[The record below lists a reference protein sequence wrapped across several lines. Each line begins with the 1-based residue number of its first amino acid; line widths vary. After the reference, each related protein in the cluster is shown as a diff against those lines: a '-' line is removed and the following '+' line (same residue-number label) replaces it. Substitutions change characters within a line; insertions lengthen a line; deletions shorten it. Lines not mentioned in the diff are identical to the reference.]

1 MREKPDEGASTS
13 YHRARASTTATNRSP
28 PLSRVIRFSISGLAG
43 RSETLKR
50 DLNSG
55 VNIFWGMNGCG
66 KTSMLKILH
75 SALQNDAS
83 LLARIPFTQASVQI
97 ETRMGVVERRIT
109 NASKME
115 LRTEED
121 TLFTDDDWQEFQ
133 ARERLLR
140 TANELR
146 WTTRRLKG
154 ESPIHPVK
162 HSYLSTLRLSDMPR
176 IRQQGLSPSE
186 ILDEAAYDRIFAR
199 QIRAIW
205 QDYYTRE
212 LVQIRQAQQRGLAAI
227 ATSVI
232 VRSGLKKQR
241 KESSPEVDAEFAYH
255 AVQQFFEAQKFDL
268 GVSYREFIE
277 NFQNSD
283 LMREVVEEVVDVQR
297 GIEAAQE
304 PTAALQ
310 DLVSDLFSGNKS
322 LHFEG
327 RNIKIKQGEIDI
339 PLQGLS
345 SGEKQV
351 IRLLIECLAAG
362 ANPVLIDEP
371 ELSMHVDW
379 QHRLVSCMRTLNP
392 GAQLIIATHSPEIMA
407 EAADK
412 EIMEL

>member
-1 MREKPDEGASTS
+1 V
-13 YHRARASTTATNRSP
+13 
-28 PLSRVIRFSISGLAG
+28 SRVIRFSISGLAG
-43 RSETLKR
+43 RSETVKR
-50 DLNSG
+50 DLNTG
-55 VNIFWGMNGCG
+55 VNIFWGMNGSG

-83 LLARIPFTQASVQI
+83 LLARVPFTQASVQI
-97 ETRMGVVERRIT
+97 ETRSGVIERKI
-109 NASKME
+109 NNVSHKE
-115 LRTEED
+115 DEE
-121 TLFTDDDWQEFQ
+121 TLFTDDEWHELQ
-133 ARERLLR
+133 AREHLLN
-140 TANELR
+140 TAKQLR
-146 WTTRRLKG
+146 WAGRRVKG
-154 ESPIHPVK
+154 EPSNHPIK

-232 VRSGLKKQR
+232 VRSGLKKQ
-241 KESSPEVDAEFAYH
+241 KKANSPEVDAEIAYH
-255 AVQQFFEAQKFDL
+255 TVRQFFEAQQFDL
-268 GVSYREFIE
+268 GVSYNEFIE

-327 RNIKIKQGEIDI
+327 RTIRITQGDVEI

-362 ANPVLIDEP
+362 PNPVIIDEP

-379 QHRLVSCMRTLNP
+379 QHRLVNCMRTLNP

-407 EAADK
+407 GAADK

>member
-1 MREKPDEGASTS
+1 M
-13 YHRARASTTATNRSP
+13 
-28 PLSRVIRFSISGLAG
+28 SRVIRFSISGLAG

-50 DLNSG
+50 DLNAG
-55 VNIFWGMNGCG
+55 VNIFWGKNGCG

-83 LLARIPFTQASVQI
+83 LLARVPFSQASVQI
-97 ETRMGVVERRIT
+97 ETYTGVIERRI
-109 NASKME
+109 NNISNQDP
-115 LRTEED
+115 RTEEE
-121 TLFTDDDWQEFQ
+121 TLFTDDEWHELQ
-133 ARERLLR
+133 ARERLLH
-140 TANELR
+140 TANRLR
-146 WTTRRLKG
+146 WTDRRIKG
-154 ESPIHPVK
+154 EPSNRPVK
-162 HSYLSTLRLSDMPR
+162 HSYLSTLRLSDAPR
-176 IRQQGLSPSE
+176 IRQQGLAPSE
-186 ILDEAAYDRIFAR
+186 VLDEAAYDRIFAR

-227 ATSVI
+227 ATSVM
-232 VRSGLKKQR
+232 VRSGLTKQNR
-241 KESSPEVDAEFAYH
+241 AKSPEIDAKIAYK
-255 AVQQFFEAQKFDL
+255 AVEQFFAAQQFDL
-268 GVSYREFIE
+268 GVSYDEFIK

-310 DLVSDLFSGNKS
+310 DLVSELFSGNKD

-327 RNIKIKQGEIDI
+327 RNIKITQGDIDI
-339 PLQGLS
+339 PLQSLS

-379 QHRLVSCMRTLNP
+379 QHRLVNCMRTLNP
-392 GAQLIIATHSPEIMA
+392 GAQFILATHSPEIMA
-407 EAADK
+407 DVADE

>member
-1 MREKPDEGASTS
+1 M
-13 YHRARASTTATNRSP
+13 
-28 PLSRVIRFSISGLAG
+28 SRVIRFSISGLAG

-50 DLNSG
+50 DLNAG

-83 LLARIPFTQASVQI
+83 LLARVPFTQASVQI
-97 ETRMGVVERRIT
+97 ETRSGVFERRI
-109 NASKME
+109 NNVVRAD
-115 LRTEED
+115 LRPEEE
-121 TLFTDDDWQEFQ
+121 TLFTDDEWSEVQV
-133 ARERLLR
+133 RERLLR
-140 TANELR
+140 TADKLR
-146 WTTRRLKG
+146 WTGRKIKG
-154 ESPIHPVK
+154 EPSSRPVK

-186 ILDEAAYDRIFAR
+186 VLDEAAYDRIFAR
-199 QIRAIW
+199 QIQAIW

-212 LVQIRQAQQRGLAAI
+212 LIQIRQAQQHGLAAI

-232 VRSGLKKQR
+232 VRSSFKKQR
-241 KESSPEVDAEFAYH
+241 EANSPDVDAEFAYR
-255 AVQQFFEAQKFDL
+255 AVRKFFEAQQFDL
-268 GVSYREFIE
+268 GVSYSEFIE

-283 LMREVVEEVVDVQR
+283 LMREVVEQVVDVQR
-297 GIEAAQE
+297 GIESAQE

-310 DLVSDLFSGNKS
+310 DLISELFSGDKK

-327 RNIKIKQGEIDI
+327 RSIRIKQGDIDI
-339 PLQGLS
+339 PLPGLS

-362 ANPVLIDEP
+362 SNPVIIDEP

-379 QHRLVSCMRTLNP
+379 QNRLVNCMRTLNP

-407 EAADK
+407 DAADK

>member
-1 MREKPDEGASTS
+1 M
-13 YHRARASTTATNRSP
+13 
-28 PLSRVIRFSISGLAG
+28 SRVIRFSISGLAG
-43 RSETLKR
+43 RSETVKR
-50 DLNSG
+50 DLNAG
-55 VNIFWGMNGCG
+55 VNIFWGMNGSG

-83 LLARIPFTQASVQI
+83 LLARVPFTQASVQI
-97 ETRMGVVERRIT
+97 ETRSGVIERKI
-109 NASKME
+109 NNISQKE
-115 LRTEED
+115 DEE
-121 TLFTDDDWQEFQ
+121 TLFTDDEWHELQ
-133 ARERLLR
+133 ARERLLN
-140 TANELR
+140 TAKQLR
-146 WTTRRLKG
+146 WTGRKVKG
-154 ESPIHPVK
+154 EPSNHPIK

-232 VRSGLKKQR
+232 VRSGLKKQ
-241 KESSPEVDAEFAYH
+241 KKANSPEVDAEIAYH
-255 AVQQFFEAQKFDL
+255 TVRQFFEAQQFDL
-268 GVSYREFIE
+268 GVSYNEFIE

-327 RNIKIKQGEIDI
+327 RTIRITQGDVEI

-362 ANPVLIDEP
+362 PNPVIIDEP

-379 QHRLVSCMRTLNP
+379 QHRLVNCMRTLNP

-407 EAADK
+407 GAADK